1 MLARYPTVMAVTRR
15 FFVSAL
21 ATAPL
26 LTAATPKHI
35 LILGSARAIQA
46 GLNFRPY
53 PQTVTAH
60 SLTWAP
66 AERPHQTR
74 WPAPEKEAEPLAK
87 WKASKE

>member
-1 MLARYPTVMAVTRR
+1 MLARYPTVMPVTRR
-15 FFVSAL
+15 FSVSAL

-26 LTAATPKHI
+26 LPASTPKHI
-35 LILGSARAIQA
+35 LILDNARAIQA

-74 WPAPEKEAEPLAK
+74 RPTPEKEAELLAK

>member
-1 MLARYPTVMAVTRR
+1 MAVTRR
-15 FFVSAL
+15 FCVSAL

-26 LTAATPKHI
+26 LPASTPKHI
-35 LILGSARAIQA
+35 LIPGSARPIQA
-46 GLNFRPY
+46 GPNFRPY

-66 AERPHQTR
+66 AERPRQTCR
-74 WPAPEKEAEPLAK
+74 PTPEKEAELLAK

>member
-1 MLARYPTVMAVTRR
+1 MPVTRR
-15 FFVSAL
+15 FCVSAL

-26 LTAATPKHI
+26 LPASTPKHI
-35 LILGSARAIQA
+35 LILGNARAIQA

-60 SLTWAP
+60 SLTWAR

-74 WPAPEKEAEPLAK
+74 RPTPEKEAELLAK